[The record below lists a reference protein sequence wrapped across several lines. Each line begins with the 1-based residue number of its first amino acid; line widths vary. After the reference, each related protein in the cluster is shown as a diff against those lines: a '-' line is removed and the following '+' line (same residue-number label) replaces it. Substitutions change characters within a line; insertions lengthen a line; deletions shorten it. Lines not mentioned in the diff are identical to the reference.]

1 MNRKSFS
8 AIVIA
13 ISLCSTV
20 LIPTQVQAATCAATP
35 SGTEGPYYL
44 SGMPVRSNITEG
56 EAGIKTSL
64 TFTVLDTKC
73 KAVKGATVDVW
84 HASMAGKYSGVD
96 GNSGTY
102 LRGSQVTDAKGK
114 VTFTTIFPGW
124 YPARTMHIHVMVW
137 KAGEKV
143 LTTQFFGSDSATAKI
158 YAMAPYATRGQAA
171 VNNAR
176 DGIYQGYGTSVKA
189 VTLKI
194 SSSTKKISAS
204 ANLVIP

>member
-1 MNRKSFS
+1 
-8 AIVIA
+8 
-13 ISLCSTV
+13 
-20 LIPTQVQAATCAATP
+20 
-35 SGTEGPYYL
+35 
-44 SGMPVRSNITEG
+44 
-56 EAGIKTSL
+56 
-64 TFTVLDTKC
+64 
-73 KAVKGATVDVW
+73 
-84 HASMAGKYSGVD
+84 MAGKYSGVD

-171 VNNAR
+171 VNNSR

-194 SSSTKKISAS
+194 SSSSKKITAS
-204 ANLVIP
+204 GNLVIP